1 MAGNLSAPRL
11 AGRLLVKRPSQY
23 ADMLR
28 RYRLY
33 IDGRRVGTIKRSE
46 ELAFEL
52 PAGEHEIVARID
64 WCRSNFLSV
73 TIREGATTEIEV
85 GATARGAR
93 MLGAWYYITFGRAEY
108 LYLKMSPRGFQV
120 LTPDESG
127 KEV

>member
-23 ADMLR
+23 ADMVR

-73 TIREGATTEIEV
+73 TMR
-85 GATARGAR
+85 
-93 MLGAWYYITFGRAEY
+93 
-108 LYLKMSPRGFQV
+108 
-120 LTPDESG
+120 
-127 KEV
+127 